1 MTRSLYRRLEHL
13 EQKMILEEEPQV
25 IQVVL
30 VASDGSREMGPRYEI
45 PNFRANQGRGRVT
58 YRPERWAPPRYR

>member
-1 MTRSLYRRLEHL
+1 MTRNLYRRLAQL
-13 EQKMILEEEPQV
+13 EEQVLPEEEPQV

-45 PNFRANQGRGRVT
+45 PHFRASKNRWRGA
-58 YRPERWAPPRYR
+58 YRPERWAPPRSR